1 MAEEKKEEKSAAEI
15 IKELKDK
22 SGSKKEYHL
31 IYDSV
36 SEGLEPIYFWVLDF
50 MRDRS
55 GINLEDVWKYK
66 DEYDAAVAGGYFS
79 DIGSRAAIMQDR
91 AMKIMATVNTV
102 VRSIINLIYDLR
114 EFDIRLE
121 TYDQLKDPDPAK
133 VESAEY
139 ALKGIWMD
147 NVDIKRGRGSI
158 NMLAQQLGF
167 VTLRDAFMQAGDE
180 ASIDKIDLNERVKR
194 ILKPRISEY
203 LKWKKYSEQELRKRY
218 NIEKAYLKSQVNSLR
233 FYTKWAKPYL
243 VAANKLG
250 ITNFNSPDIVNVFN
264 NIEIHLG
271 LFGRIEVKPLDVNVD
286 FANVELDEK
295 IYACIEVDIEFR
307 SVPQA
312 FRSQTGSNYIHAGRI
327 DLTFKSYKM
336 TESDLKK
343 FSELKD
349 KEDLELIEGMTETS
363 LKELEEDIKKYIE
376 EGTVTEEEKD
386 KQVLLLRK
394 MLREITDK
402 DTRKKIEKKIKELKS
417 GKRSFENPFSGIGSG
432 FKDMFS
438 GFDNLNIFS
447 NKTNDYIKEMVRSE
461 AGKKAETLCF
471 TLYEVFKKSR
481 RMLTW

>member
-1 MAEEKKEEKSAAEI
+1 MQEEKEEGKSAAEQI
-15 IKELKDK
+15 AELKK
-22 SGSKKEYHL
+22 KAGSKKEYHL
-31 IYDSV
+31 TYDSI

-50 MRDRS
+50 MRDKS
-55 GINLEDVWKYK
+55 GINLEEVWKFR

-102 VRSIINLIYDLR
+102 VRSIINLVYDLR

-121 TYDQLKDPDPAK
+121 TYDQLKELEQSK
-133 VESAEY
+133 LEGAEY

-158 NMLAQQLGF
+158 NMMSQQLGF
-167 VTLRDAFMQAGDE
+167 VTLRDAFMQARDE
-180 ASIDKIDLNERVKR
+180 ADVDKMDLNDRVKR
-194 ILKPRISEY
+194 ILKPRIAEY
-203 LKWKKYSEQELRKRY
+203 LKWRKYSEQELRKRY
-218 NIEKAYLKSQVNSLR
+218 NIEKAYLKSQVNALR

-250 ITNFNSPDIVNVFN
+250 ITNFNSPDIVNAFN

-271 LFGRIEVKPLDVNVD
+271 LFGKKEVKPIDINVE
-286 FANVELDEK
+286 FANAKLDEK
-295 IYACIEVDIEFR
+295 IYSCIEVEIEFR

-336 TESDLKK
+336 SESDLKK
-343 FSELKD
+343 FTNLKD
-349 KEDLELIEGMTETS
+349 REDLELIEGMTETS
-363 LKELEEDIKKYIE
+363 LKELEEDIKKYVE

-386 KQVLLLRK
+386 KQVILLKK
-394 MLREITDK
+394 MLKEISDK

-417 GKRSFENPFSGIGSG
+417 GKRSFENPFSSVASG
-432 FKDMFS
+432 FKEMFS
-438 GFDNLNIFS
+438 GFGNLNIFS
-447 NKTNDYIKEMVRSE
+447 NKSNNYIKNLVKDE

-471 TLYEVFKKSR
+471 TLYDVFKKSR